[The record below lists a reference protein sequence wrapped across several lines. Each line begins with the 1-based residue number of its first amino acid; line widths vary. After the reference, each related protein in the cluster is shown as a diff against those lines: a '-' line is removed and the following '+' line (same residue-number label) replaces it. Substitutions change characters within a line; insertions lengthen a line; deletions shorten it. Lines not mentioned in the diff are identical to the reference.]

1 MTLQLFCSI
10 ITLALLL
17 PSTLFAA
24 QGILS
29 GAGTE
34 LSPYLIEDFA
44 DLNVVK
50 NDLQAW
56 YRLERSID
64 ATPTPQGSSSGF
76 LPIGS
81 SNAPFV
87 GNFNGGGHQI
97 HGITI
102 NRGGNSSVGLFGFVG
117 DDGIIDNLNITGKV
131 YGYQYVGCVVG
142 YNKGIVRNVAAQCDV
157 YGRQGYT
164 GGVVGYNTGT
174 IEMVSVSGIVSGGSS
189 YIGGVCGYSTGA
201 ISKTVFSGKV
211 LSTRSYRGGIVGYLN
226 NGSIDESLS
235 YGYVTR
241 TSYSGGL
248 VGRSISGVITNS
260 YWNTAL
266 SNQSVSAGSNGTDY
280 RALSIDEM
288 KNQSSFT
295 QWDFANT
302 WVMGSRRGVPVLQN
316 VTDAPIGISDRTSLF
331 VDTLAMGAYLLN
343 DTTNMGGVPTVY
355 TFLRIEGRGDSL
367 DHWYIP
373 GEDRTTDTL
382 WGMPTLVRS
391 PNIEIEISN
400 YTDLKKI

>member
-1 MTLQLFCSI
+1 MKLQLLCSI
-10 ITLALLL
+10 VTIFLLL

-24 QGILS
+24 QGVLS

-34 LSPYLIEDFA
+34 ASPYLIEDFS
-44 DLNVVK
+44 DLKVVK

-56 YRLERSID
+56 YRLDQSID
-64 ATPTPQGSSSGF
+64 ATPLGASSAGF
-76 LPIGS
+76 IPIGS

-97 HGITI
+97 HGISI
-102 NRGGNSSVGLFGFVG
+102 SRSSNSSVGLFGFVG
-117 DDGIIDNLNITGKV
+117 DDGIIDSLNLTGKV
-131 YGYQYVGCVVG
+131 YANQYVGCVVG
-142 YNKGIVRNVAAQCDV
+142 YNKGVVRNVAAQCDV

-164 GGVVGYNTGT
+164 GGAVGYNTGS
-174 IEMVSVSGIVSGGSS
+174 IEKVSVSGIVSGGNS
-189 YIGGVCGYSTGA
+189 YIGGVCGYSLGA

-226 NGSIDESLS
+226 SGTIDESLS
-235 YGYVTR
+235 YGYVAG
-241 TSYSGGL
+241 SSNSGGL
-248 VGRSISGVITNS
+248 VGRSTSGTVTNS
-260 YWNTAL
+260 YWNAAL
-266 SNQSVSAGSNGTDY
+266 SNQTVSYGSNGADY

-288 KNQSSFT
+288 KDQSSFT

-302 WVMGSRRGVPVLQN
+302 WMMGGQHGVPVLQGI
-316 VTDAPIGISDRTSLF
+316 TDGPVGVADRTSF
-331 VDTLAMGAYLLN
+331 IVDTLAMGAYLLN
-343 DTTNMGGVPTVY
+343 DITNSGGVPSVY
-355 TFLRIEGRGDSL
+355 RFLRIEGRGDSL